1 MIQPSPLCPGLG
13 ATSFLSFSSS
23 GPGEGEYFGMEAKLW
38 EDVGMEAKLQ
48 GPPKSELVEQQVWHI
63 PHYPNIINQT
73 SSTLGC
79 Q

>member
-23 GPGEGEYFGMEAKLW
+23 GPGER

-48 GPPKSELVEQQVWHI
+48 GPPKLELVEQ
-63 PHYPNIINQT
+63 
-73 SSTLGC
+73 
-79 Q
+79 